1 MNNKKDFGPIFWI
14 HTTLELLEWFSFLLI
29 DWQIILALL
38 ILLQIQYSVLGG
50 CVLAHAE
57 LGKDKD
63 YTFTWYYLVKIFP
76 NLDPKRTTFVLRY
89 IIPVSVLILAIYLQF
104 FVGYI
109 PVLHL
114 IHI

>member
-1 MNNKKDFGPIFWI
+1 MNNKKDFGPIFWL
-14 HTTLELLEWFSFLLI
+14 HSTLELLEWFSFLLI

-38 ILLQIQYSVLGG
+38 VLLQIQYWVLGG
-50 CVLAHAE
+50 CVLAHVE

-89 IIPVSVLILAIYLQF
+89 VIPILVLALAIYLQI
-104 FVGYI
+104 FVGYK

-114 IHI
+114 I